1 MIQGYRAPASAAEI
15 TGTPTGLVLATS
27 RTLTTAAAL
36 PADLSGAV
44 VRIVAG
50 RGAGTVRTIASVSG
64 GTITLAEAEWGVE
77 LDATSVF
84 VVVDLVGTAVDTLPV
99 AIADADTPGVRIT
112 QTDGSTRL
120 EEGNPLGYDEYTVVL
135 TTMPTADVLVT
146 IRPKATPTLDG
157 TTLRNDVQVAVST
170 TAAGAVVNA
179 DGSITLRFT
188 ALNWDT
194 AQTVRV
200 TAVDDAYVDGSD
212 LQAFADSAQ
221 RVQQIQGPLFVFGGL
236 NPNPD
241 LRDSDI
247 PPAVMLPG
255 ESSGTLRLPT
265 SANLSTIES
274 HQVDTLNVFN
284 GDSVSADSGTL
295 TSTRLTGLGM
305 GGDQYISG
313 RLVQG
318 GITYE
323 GLEALGIH
331 LGHGADRLL
340 IASTHTGTTRV
351 TGGDGADVIDV
362 RTIVGPTFVE
372 GDGGDDTITIG
383 TTAGLSIP
391 GTIDAIDA
399 LLTVDGGAGADT
411 VRVDDRADTTSG
423 VARLTQTSLTG
434 LDLVARAGLDAL
446 YSLTRP
452 ATGGFTITIAGVGA
466 VHFAGT
472 ETAAQIELAL
482 QNLLFAVTVP
492 ATGESRT
499 CGTLGTTRCARSVYV
514 LEYANSAVGH
524 GRDLLIGF
532 RGERNAGVGA
542 LPQILVT
549 GTSTTPPSRSSGS
562 ARTASTTTA
571 SRRWTS
577 RSAPATTWSTSRA
590 RSRRRTSTSASAT
603 TASTSPHL
611 ADAGLD
617 ERPQYLRGHLDRDRG
632 RAEPDV
638 RRRPPHAADQRR
650 DGDGGRPERG
660 HRGRARR
667 SERDPHLRPRAR
679 ADHLRRR
686 ARHRHLPRR
695 HPDLERLGRRHDRD
709 RRHACPRVAHRVDR
723 HVAQHRPRRRRR
735 RRSTS
740 TPARTGSS
748 SSTRRAPTR
757 TACIWPATCGSATCR
772 CRPTPSSCGST
783 ARSWRPTAT
792 SSTTPRTR
800 SGCSTPSP
808 SAPPVTVAISR
819 FPLVSAAGDGTT
831 RAYTV
836 AGQTVT
842 AYVNGVEAAGTL
854 LGGVFTF
861 ATDPAAGALV
871 TFPARTELPAESFA
885 LPQVALDSDD
895 DVVHAEQSTL
905 PLVIFGG
912 QGDDTITGGSAA
924 DVIFGDRGRVLYLDD
939 ALPLPGA
946 GVEGAA
952 LAALEATAAT
962 VLGHGGPLDRTDG
975 LARGVSSSSA
985 STRRVG
991 GDDVITG
998 GDGRRR
1004 DPRRP
1009 RRRPDRRR
1017 RGLQRGARRLRRH
1030 HGRRSARA

>member
-1 MIQGYRAPASAAEI
+1 MTVRPLADGVVEGFHYAYVSHVVASSDDAGGLAQPGTGRFDEIVVEQAFATDDLRGYLVRIVGGTGAGQYRYIASNSGSTLVVQEEWDVRPDSSSRYVIQGYRAPASAAEI

-50 RGAGTVRTIASVSG
+50 QGAGTVRTIASVSG

-112 QTDGSTRL
+112 QSDGSTRL

-323 GLEALGIH
+323 GLEAVGIH

-399 LLTVDGGAGADT
+399 LLTVDGGAGTDT

-452 ATGGFTITIAGVGA
+452 ATGGFTITIVGVGA
-466 VHFAGT
+466 VVFAGT

-549 GTSTTPPSRSSGS
+549 ASSTTPPSRSSGS
-562 ARTASTTTA
+562 GRTASTTTA

-603 TASTSPHL
+603 TASTSRTSPTS
-611 ADAGLD
+611 AWTS
-617 ERPQYLRGHLDRDRG
+617 G
-632 RAEPDV
+632 RSTC
-638 RRRPPHAADQRR
+638 AATSTAS
-650 DGDGGRPERG
+650 
-660 HRGRARR
+660 RAR
-667 SERDPHLRPRAR
+667 
-679 ADHLRRR
+679 
-686 ARHRHLPRR
+686 
-695 HPDLERLGRRHDRD
+695 
-709 RRHACPRVAHRVDR
+709 
-723 HVAQHRPRRRRR
+723 
-735 RRSTS
+735 
-740 TPARTGSS
+740 
-748 SSTRRAPTR
+748 
-757 TACIWPATCGSATCR
+757 
-772 CRPTPSSCGST
+772 
-783 ARSWRPTAT
+783 
-792 SSTTPRTR
+792 
-800 SGCSTPSP
+800 
-808 SAPPVTVAISR
+808 
-819 FPLVSAAGDGTT
+819 
-831 RAYTV
+831 
-836 AGQTVT
+836 
-842 AYVNGVEAAGTL
+842 
-854 LGGVFTF
+854 
-861 ATDPAAGALV
+861 
-871 TFPARTELPAESFA
+871 
-885 LPQVALDSDD
+885 
-895 DVVHAEQSTL
+895 
-905 PLVIFGG
+905 
-912 QGDDTITGGSAA
+912 
-924 DVIFGDRGRVLYLDD
+924 
-939 ALPLPGA
+939 
-946 GVEGAA
+946 
-952 LAALEATAAT
+952 
-962 VLGHGGPLDRTDG
+962 
-975 LARGVSSSSA
+975 
-985 STRRVG
+985 
-991 GDDVITG
+991 
-998 GDGRRR
+998 
-1004 DPRRP
+1004 
-1009 RRRPDRRR
+1009 
-1017 RGLQRGARRLRRH
+1017 
-1030 HGRRSARA
+1030 